1 MKRMEIGIENFKEM
15 IEKNVYYVD
24 KTQLIEDV
32 LNAKVTLYT
41 RPRRFGKTLNMSML
55 YYFFSNKEDS
65 KVLFEGLNISFNKEV
80 MLQMNQYP
88 VIKLTFKDMKN
99 SSMDSQIEMYSEIIS
114 KLVKNHKEL
123 FDSPALR
130 KSDKE
135 LLNLYEYSKSN
146 FSQLK
151 QALFNLTNWLYL
163 HYHKKVI
170 LLIDE
175 YDVPLNYA
183 FIKGYYNEM
192 AEFISN
198 VLSLVL
204 KDNEFLEKG
213 IIMGCLRVAK
223 ESIFT
228 GLNNLRVCS
237 LLDDEAS
244 DCFGFTQN
252 EVDHYLEYFDMLN
265 QRDLIKEWY
274 DGYKID
280 HLRIYNSWSFLRYV
294 QSLDLHRKK
303 YGDQDYMPKSYWVGT
318 SDNSVVY
325 NFIKEADLMTRQ
337 ELEILTNGKSITK
350 MINPELTYNEI
361 YKKENIYSLLLFT
374 GYLKVDDYDE
384 TSNTY
389 LLSIPNKEIKYVY
402 TKVFNEWFYNY
413 SKKYG
418 EKIIDALLTDVA
430 RAQTLLEEL
439 LYNSISYFDHKE
451 SFYHGFMIGIFE
463 DTTYDVL
470 SNVELGD
477 GRCDLLLVNNEY
489 KKAII
494 IELKHTSDLN
504 LLEKKAQEGVRQII
518 ERRYMNRLE
527 KRYDVLGYCIS
538 FAKKYCCILDV
549 KDVQ

>member
-65 KVLFEGLNISFNKEV
+65 KALFEGLNISYNKEV

-130 KSDKE
+130 KSDNE

-237 LLDDEAS
+237 LIDDEAS
-244 DCFGFTQN
+244 DCFGFTQK

-265 QRDLIKEWY
+265 QRDLIREWY
-274 DGYKID
+274 DGYKIG

-325 NFIKEADLMTRQ
+325 NFIKEADLKTRQ

-402 TKVFNEWFYNY
+402 TNVFNEWFYNY

-418 EKIIDALLTDVA
+418 EEIIDALLTDVV

-518 ERRYMNRLE
+518 ERKYMNRLE

-538 FAKKYCCILDV
+538 FAKKYCFILDV

>member
-55 YYFFSNKEDS
+55 YYFFSINEKSEKIFS
-65 KVLFEGLNISFNKEV
+65 GLKITSNYEAMKH
-80 MLQMNQYP
+80 MNQYP
-88 VIKLTFKDMKN
+88 VIKLSLKDMQKGTFTSQIKAYKRIISNLVSDYGDLLN
-99 SSMDSQIEMYSEIIS
+99 SSRLDEF
-114 KLVKNHKEL
+114 EL
-123 FDSPALR
+123 
-130 KSDKE
+130 E
-135 LLNLYEYSKSN
+135 LLKRYRWEETDLDELESALYTISRFFYK
-146 FSQLK
+146 
-151 QALFNLTNWLYL
+151 

-170 LLIDE
+170 ILIDE
-175 YDVPLNYA
+175 YDVPLNHAY
-183 FIKGYYNEM
+183 IKGYYNEM
-192 AEFISN
+192 IDFFKNS
-198 VLSLVL
+198 LSSAL
-204 KDNEFLEKG
+204 KTNDYLEKG
-213 IIMGCLRVAK
+213 VLTGCLRIAK

-228 GLNNLRVCS
+228 GLNNLRECS
-237 LLDDEAS
+237 LIDDEAS
-244 DCFGFTQN
+244 DCFGFTQK

-265 QRDLIKEWY
+265 QRDLIREWY
-274 DGYKID
+274 DGYKIG

-325 NFIKEADLMTRQ
+325 NFIKEADLKTRQ

-402 TKVFNEWFYNY
+402 TNVFNEWFYNY

-418 EKIIDALLTDVA
+418 EEIIDALLTDVV

-504 LLEKKAQEGVRQII
+504 LLEKKAQEGVQQII
-518 ERRYMNRLE
+518 ERKYMIRLE